1 MIESRE
7 QAWNGVRNEKP
18 SMDKF
23 SLLFEL
29 SRSFNSLID
38 LDELLPYIAAQ
49 TRNLL
54 QAESCAIF
62 LLDALQQELY
72 FAIVSDAISSVEHRL
87 KDIRFPADR
96 GIAGWV
102 VQHGQPALVPDVAND
117 NRFYK
122 EIDQQSGAH
131 TQDVLY
137 VPLRTRNG
145 VIGAIGLRNKQINRF
160 TEEDLTFLD
169 ALGGSIAIAIE
180 NAHFYRQARQA
191 EAQLKAEVATLHK
204 EIAHNQRFTEIV
216 GSPSGLMGKVFS
228 LMETAIPLDLA
239 VLLEGETGTGKEL
252 VARAIHYNGPR
263 KQRPFVAVNCSAL
276 PEELLESEL
285 FGHKRGAFTNAMTD
299 KPGLFEVAHHG
310 TLFLDEIGDTS
321 PAMQAK
327 LLRALQEGEF
337 RRVGETQMRRV
348 DVRIIA
354 ATNRELLRE
363 IRHNRFRSDLYWRIN
378 QFPIT
383 LPPLR
388 ERREDIPLLIA
399 RYLEQHKKK
408 QGKELPGISSD
419 VLMLLTQYEWPGNI
433 RELESELARAVALTP
448 AGTMITL
455 DALSDRLKSQ
465 RSLQVP
471 LSAAGHSLK
480 QARMTFER
488 EYIAEILRQYQ
499 GNAVKTA
506 KVLGMSRQM
515 LQKKIKDYGLREK
528 AALTGELSSRK
539 PID

>member
-1 MIESRE
+1 MTESRG
-7 QAWNGVRNEKP
+7 QICSGVHRREP
-18 SMDKF
+18 SADKF
-23 SLLFEL
+23 SVLFEL

-38 LDELLPYIAAQ
+38 LDELLPHVAAQ
-49 TRNLL
+49 TRNVL

-62 LLDALQQELY
+62 LLDALRHELY
-72 FAIVSDAISSVEHRL
+72 FAIVSDVNSSVEHRL
-87 KDIRFPADR
+87 KDLHFPAEQ

-102 VQHGQPALVPDVAND
+102 VQHSQPALVLNVAND
-117 NRFYK
+117 KRFYK
-122 EIDQQSGAH
+122 GVDQHSGVH
-131 TQDVLY
+131 TRDLLY

-145 VIGAIGLRNKQINRF
+145 VLGAIGMRNKQLGRF
-160 TEEDLTFLD
+160 TEEDLFFLD
-169 ALGGSIAIAIE
+169 ALGGSVAVAIE
-180 NAHFYRQARQA
+180 NARFYQQARQA
-191 EAQLKAEVATLHK
+191 EERLKAEVATLHK
-204 EIAHNQRFTEIV
+204 EIVHSQRFTEIV
-216 GSPSGLMGKVFS
+216 GSPNGPMGKVFS

-263 KQRPFVAVNCSAL
+263 KHRPFVAVNCSAL
-276 PEELLESEL
+276 PETLLESEL
-285 FGHKRGAFTNAMTD
+285 FGHKRGAFTNAMAD
-299 KPGLFEVAHHG
+299 KPGLFEVANNG

-337 RRVGETQMRRV
+337 RRVGETQVRRV

-354 ATNRELLRE
+354 ATNCELLRE
-363 IRHNRFRSDLYWRIN
+363 IRHNRFRSDLYWRLN

-388 ERREDIPLLIA
+388 QRREDIPLLIA

-408 QGKELPGISSD
+408 QEKELQGISPD
-419 VLMLLTQYEWPGNI
+419 ALAMLTRYEWPGNI

-448 AGTMITL
+448 PGAMISL
-455 DALSDRLKSQ
+455 DSLSDRLKNQ
-465 RSLQVP
+465 HSLQVP
-471 LSAAGHSLK
+471 LSSNGSSLK
-480 QARMTFER
+480 EARAAFER
-488 EYIAEILRQYQ
+488 EYIAALLRQHQ

-506 KVLGMSRQM
+506 KGLGISRQM

-528 AALTGELSSRK
+528 SN
-539 PID
+539 

>member
-1 MIESRE
+1 MAESSAQGR
-7 QAWNGVRNEKP
+7 NGVHGGAP
-18 SMDKF
+18 SAEQF

-38 LDELLPYIAAQ
+38 LDELLPYVAAQ

-62 LLDALQQELY
+62 LLDAPQQELY

-87 KDIRFPADR
+87 KDIRFPADQ

-117 NRFYK
+117 KRFYK
-122 EIDQQSGAH
+122 GVDQQSGAH
-131 TQDVLY
+131 TRDVLT

-145 VIGAIGLRNKQINRF
+145 VIGAVGMRNKQTGRF
-160 TEEDLTFLD
+160 TEQDLSFLD

-191 EAQLKAEVATLHK
+191 EEQLKAEVATLHR
-204 EIAHNQRFTEIV
+204 EIVSTQRFTEIV
-216 GSPSGLMGKVFS
+216 GSPSGPMGKVFS

-285 FGHKRGAFTNAMTD
+285 FGHKRGAFTNALTD
-299 KPGLFEVAHHG
+299 KLGLFEVANGG

-337 RRVGETQMRRV
+337 RRVGETQLRRV
-348 DVRIIA
+348 HVRIIS
-354 ATNRELLRE
+354 ATNRDLLRE
-363 IRHNRFRSDLYWRIN
+363 LRHNRFRSDLYWRIN
-378 QFPIT
+378 QFPII

-388 ERREDIPLLIA
+388 QRREDIPLLIA
-399 RYLEQHKKK
+399 RYLEQHKKRHE
-408 QGKELPGISSD
+408 KEILGISTEA
-419 VLMLLTQYEWPGNI
+419 LTLLTQYEWPGNI

-448 AGTMITL
+448 AGELIPST
-455 DALSDRLKSQ
+455 ALSDRLQ
-465 RSLQVP
+465 NQQSLHVP
-471 LSAAGHSLK
+471 LSSNGHSLK
-480 QARMTFER
+480 QARAAFER
-488 EYIAEILRQYQ
+488 EYIAEVLRYQ
-499 GNAVKTA
+499 HGNAVKTA
-506 KVLGMSRQM
+506 KILGISRQM
-515 LQKKIKDYGLREK
+515 LQKKIKDYSLRERP
-528 AALTGELSSRK
+528 E
-539 PID
+539 